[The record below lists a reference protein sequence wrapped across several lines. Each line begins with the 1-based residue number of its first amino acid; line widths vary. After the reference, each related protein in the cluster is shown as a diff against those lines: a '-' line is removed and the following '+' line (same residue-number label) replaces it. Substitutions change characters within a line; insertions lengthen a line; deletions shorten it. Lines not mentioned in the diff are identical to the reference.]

1 MIDLIWDVNS
11 FIVLAGMVRGG
22 IIYQNLDI
30 RRYHKY
36 PGIQYIF
43 FRKKFQDQSKEIFP
57 KIQEIVVSDD
67 MLTEA
72 NSFLALG
79 SDIQAYLSLGKDRI
93 INPK

>member
-1 MIDLIWDVNS
+1 MIDVIWDVNS
-11 FIVLAGMVRGG
+11 FIVHVGMVRGG

-43 FRKKFQDQSKEIFP
+43 FRKKFQHQSKEIFP

-72 NSFLALG
+72 KGFLA
-79 SDIQAYLSLGKDRI
+79 
-93 INPK
+93 